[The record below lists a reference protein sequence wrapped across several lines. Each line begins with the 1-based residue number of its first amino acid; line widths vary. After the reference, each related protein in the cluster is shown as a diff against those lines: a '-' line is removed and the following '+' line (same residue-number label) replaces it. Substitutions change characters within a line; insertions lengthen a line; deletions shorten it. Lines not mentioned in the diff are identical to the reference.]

1 MRPTEKDRPMKNIQ
15 LELAVDDINTI
26 LESLGA
32 LPFARVYALIGRI
45 QEQAR
50 RQIDAQAAQAEQTA
64 PNGADREQA
73 G

>member
-1 MRPTEKDRPMKNIQ
+1 MKTEANTIK
-15 LELAVDDINTI
+15 LELDIDDINLI

-32 LPFARVYALIGRI
+32 LPFARVYGVIGRI

-50 RQIDAQAAQAEQTA
+50 AQLEPASAGA
-64 PNGADREQA
+64 NGADRSSSH